1 MQAAGFFDTGVKVGE
16 CARLFECHG
25 VGRGGLFRKRDDLG
39 EEVGEGARVR
49 EEAVDCGAE

>member
-1 MQAAGFFDTGVKVGE
+1 VQAAGFFDTGVKVGE

-25 VGRGGLFRKRDDLG
+25 VGRGGLFRERDDLG